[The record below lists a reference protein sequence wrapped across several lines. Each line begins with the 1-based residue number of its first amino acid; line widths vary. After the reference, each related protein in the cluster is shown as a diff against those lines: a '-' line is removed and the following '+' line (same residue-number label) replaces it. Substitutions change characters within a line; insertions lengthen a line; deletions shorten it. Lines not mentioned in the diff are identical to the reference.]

1 MLPLW
6 VKAAIL
12 TCLYGFFK
20 ELKPSAPFLTP
31 FLNSTYKHID
41 IKDINDRI
49 YPMRTYSDL
58 TFLVVVFLSADLLRY
73 KFFIV
78 LESLARLTAVALLC
92 FENGVFMMQIM
103 QAADGIGDANEIV
116 YYSYIYTVVDEI
128 YFQKVTSYT
137 RAAVLFGRGAACILG
152 QTLLSTKATNLL
164 VLGYISISSVSL
176 AVIISLTLPNPLK
189 NIFVKKLPNH
199 SESFV
204 SCQETEKLNEVSNI
218 EPNQQ
223 KVVDNKKESGQ
234 LSNCFFVYDVC
245 RLKMS
250 TMFQEFIKSFQN
262 KELCIWSIW
271 WALSECGSSHVE
283 NYVMNLWAVISSDKE
298 IYNGAVLAT
307 GTILGGLVIILFQ
320 FLKNAQLKYLGEV
333 LISVVSII
341 MAAFLFV
348 MANTTVIWV
357 AYICHIFFRTLHVLI
372 LTISSFRV
380 AVNVETSGYGLIFA
394 FNTLVAKALESLLTF
409 IIVDRKGLDLNQRT
423 QYIVYAAYFGIIGIA
438 FLSRPCIRLIR
449 RISLR
454 MSENESTTLL
464 YE

>member
-6 VKAAIL
+6 AKAAIL
-12 TCLYGFFK
+12 TCLFGFFK
-20 ELKPSAPFLTP
+20 ELKPIAPFLTP
-31 FLNSTYKHID
+31 FLNSTYKRID

-58 TFLVVVFLSADLLRY
+58 SFLIVVFLFADLLRY
-73 KFFIV
+73 KIFIV
-78 LESLARLTAVALLC
+78 LESLARLTAAILLC
-92 FENGVFMMQIM
+92 FENGIFMMQVM

-116 YYSYIYTVVDEI
+116 YYSYIYTVVDDI

-137 RAAVLFGRGAACILG
+137 RAAVLFGRGAGCILG
-152 QTLLSTKATNLL
+152 QTLLSTKATNFL
-164 VLGYISISSVSL
+164 VLGYISLSSVSF

-189 NIFVKKLPNH
+189 NIFVRKLPNH

-204 SCQETEKLNEVSNI
+204 SCQETEKQNDPSNI

-223 KVVDNKKESGQ
+223 DNFNNKKDFSY
-234 LSNCFFVYDVC
+234 VYNVC
-245 RLKMS
+245 KLKMS

-283 NYVMNLWAVISSDKE
+283 NYIMNLWAVISSDKE
-298 IYNGAVLAT
+298 VYNGAVLAT
-307 GTILGGLVIILFQ
+307 GTLLGGLVIILFQ
-320 FLKNAQLKYLGEV
+320 FLQNAQLKYLGEV
-333 LISVVSII
+333 LISGVSIL
-341 MAAFLFV
+341 MAAFLFI

-357 AYICHIFFRTLHVLI
+357 AYICHILFRTFHVLI

-409 IIVDRKGLDLNQRT
+409 IIVDKKGLDLNQRT
-423 QYIVYAAYFGIIGIA
+423 QFPSLHNIFQKAINDSSSS
-438 FLSRPCIRLIR
+438 SR
-449 RISLR
+449 
-454 MSENESTTLL
+454 
-464 YE
+464 